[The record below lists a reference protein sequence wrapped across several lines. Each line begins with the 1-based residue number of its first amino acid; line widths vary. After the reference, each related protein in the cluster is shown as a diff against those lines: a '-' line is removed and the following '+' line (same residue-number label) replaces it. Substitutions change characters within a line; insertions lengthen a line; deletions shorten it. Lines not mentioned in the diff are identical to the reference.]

1 MYLKPSLVHLHS
13 PSIASVERGATT
25 SSKTSAT
32 LKPFH
37 LLHGVLNKVY
47 PHQVSKRH
55 PFFPFRSS
63 TRITFLFT
71 TAGHATVI
79 LQGPHSS
86 SRRILDSKSYSFFRS
101 WWCTLMA
108 IFRPPSWSTR
118 CSQESFAAV
127 RRGGVEMI
135 FKTASLMKPF

>member
-1 MYLKPSLVHLHS
+1 MQKTQGYSRVSCSGLFLLQKRAPVKYAIRHGTHSICAPKPNKLGTLLMYLKPSLVHLHS
-13 PSIASVERGATT
+13 PSIASVERGATK

-86 SRRILDSKSYSFFRS
+86 SRRILDSKS
-101 WWCTLMA
+101 
-108 IFRPPSWSTR
+108 
-118 CSQESFAAV
+118 
-127 RRGGVEMI
+127 
-135 FKTASLMKPF
+135 